1 MHLVYPPKFYITI
14 VSSFSWVSLSS
25 QEKSKTMVMQNVW
38 GVNKV
43 HYGVGENGQYQLLIR
58 SVLVNIRRKAL
69 GHLMKFT
76 QGRLKYT

>member
-1 MHLVYPPKFYITI
+1 
-14 VSSFSWVSLSS
+14 
-25 QEKSKTMVMQNVW
+25 MVMQIFL

-43 HYGVGENGQYQLLIR
+43 HYGLGENGQYQLLIR
-58 SVLVNIRRKAL
+58 SALVDIRRKAL